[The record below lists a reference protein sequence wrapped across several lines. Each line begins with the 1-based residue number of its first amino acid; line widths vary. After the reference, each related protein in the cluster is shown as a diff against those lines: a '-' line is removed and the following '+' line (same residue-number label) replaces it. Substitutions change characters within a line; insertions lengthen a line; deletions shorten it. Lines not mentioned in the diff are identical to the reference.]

1 MELAKAEQFILDK
14 LQMELPEY
22 LYYHSFSHTQ
32 DVLAAAL
39 RIASDEGVKKEDT
52 MLLRTAVLYHD
63 AGFTI
68 QNKDHEEIGCDIA
81 QKTLPNFDYTANEI
95 RIICGMIM
103 ATKIPQSPHNLL
115 EEIICDADLDYLG
128 REDFEVISNNLRLEF
143 LEFGIVLNNLEWEVK
158 QISFLESHN
167 YFTAT
172 SRRTRNTPKTKQIL
186 KLKKEFEDHKII
198 P

>member
-1 MELAKAEQFILDK
+1 MELARAEQFILDK
-14 LQMELPEY
+14 LQKELPEY

-39 RIASDEGVKKEDT
+39 RIAEDEGVKGEDG
-52 MLLRTAVLYHD
+52 MLLRTAALYHD
-63 AGFTI
+63 AGFII

-81 QKTLPNFDYTANEI
+81 RKTLPNFDYTDDAI

-103 ATKIPQSPHNLL
+103 ATKIPQSPGNLL

-128 REDFEVISNNLRLEF
+128 REDFWTISNNLYKE
-143 LEFGIVLNNLEWEVK
+143 LNNFNQLNKEEWYK
-158 QISFLESHN
+158 LQIIFFEQHY
-167 YFTAT
+167 YFTP
-172 SRRTRNTPKTKQIL
+172 SVIKLRTQK
-186 KLKKEFEDHKII
+186 KKEHLKRIKQLLAQLTT